1 MEVTKKTWNQRF
13 KERFKI
19 AKDCLNRKARNCLF
33 LDKDGHEVLKDFEA
47 SLMNSFITSSSFE
60 DIVHSNLNQR
70 GRHKQLIM
78 IMFLVLYAIPMN
90 GVHSVLFYFKDVKW
104 TLFQTVFPD
113 FFSNIPL
120 VIPLLTH
127 ISFAFLIN
135 VVSEKILFWKFEVK
149 NSLAFLTDL
158 RFLIKERRYF
168 GLKDEEINTLLK
180 TIKTKAIV
188 FKMTIVGS
196 VCFFNQLAWDLCSAR
211 TLRLWPTHCTLYLT

>member
-13 KERFKI
+13 KE
-19 AKDCLNRKARNCLF
+19 AKDCFNKKAKGCLY
-33 LDKDGHEVLKDFEA
+33 LDKDGQEILKDFET
-47 SLMNSFITSSSFE
+47 SLMNSFLTSSSFE
-60 DIVHSNLNQR
+60 DIANSNLNQR
-70 GRHKQLIM
+70 GRCKRLM
-78 IMFLVLYAIPMN
+78 AIMFLALYAIPVY